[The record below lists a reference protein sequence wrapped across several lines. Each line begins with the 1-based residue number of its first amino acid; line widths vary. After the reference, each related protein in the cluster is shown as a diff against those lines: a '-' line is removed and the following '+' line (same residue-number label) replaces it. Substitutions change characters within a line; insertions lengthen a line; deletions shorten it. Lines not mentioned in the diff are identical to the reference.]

1 MPPSRPRTLLATA
14 LVWRF
19 VTPMATAVGMLAAA
33 PARAASLSGPITGWA
48 SGVPSAI
55 SMYEYVP
62 AKLAANP
69 PILVVSHYCGGT
81 ASGVFGEAEGGG
93 IVAAADQYGFLM
105 IFPQT
110 SNNCWDV
117 GTTKSLTH
125 DGGGDTQAIAEMVKY
140 EITRR
145 GADADRVYATGT
157 SSGAMMTEALLA
169 VYPDVFK
176 AGAEFS
182 GVPAGCWSAS
192 DSTGQWSSPC
202 ATGQVTYTASQWGD
216 MVRAMDPGYSG
227 VRPRIQLWHGTADQT
242 IDYNNQLEA
251 IKEWTDVLG
260 LNPTPMSTES
270 VTFDNH
276 QWTRQK
282 WQDSCG
288 LTVLDA
294 WAEQSGPHGTDANLN
309 ATYVIPFLDLDKA
322 GPDPQ
327 AAACGD
333 AGPADASDGAV
344 GASAGSAGSSSGSS
358 GPDGSD
364 SGPAGTSPGGT
375 ASGGSGGNRGANGP
389 GTGSGSMEGGDS
401 APGEAGSPANAGCG
415 CSIHAGGGRHTL
427 AATSLV
433 ALLLFSRR
441 RRCARERRITVVRHP

>member
-1 MPPSRPRTLLATA
+1 
-14 LVWRF
+14 
-19 VTPMATAVGMLAAA
+19 MAIAIGMLAAA

-48 SGVPSAI
+48 SGVPSTI

-62 AKLAANP
+62 AKLAAKP
-69 PILVVSHYCGGT
+69 PILVVSHYCSGN
-81 ASGVFGEAEGGG
+81 AAGVFGEAQGGG

-117 GTTKSLTH
+117 GTAKSLTH

-140 EITRR
+140 EIAQR
-145 GADADRVYATGT
+145 GADANRVYATGT

-182 GVPAGCWSAS
+182 GVPAGCWSVS
-192 DSTGQWSSPC
+192 DSNGQWSAPC
-202 ATGQVTYTASQWGD
+202 AMGQVTYTASQWGD
-216 MVRAMDPGYSG
+216 MVRAMDPAYSG

-260 LNPTPMSTES
+260 LSPTPMSTES
-270 VTFDNH
+270 VMFDNH

-294 WAEQSGPHGTDANLN
+294 WAEQDGPHQTDANLN
-309 ATYVIPFLDLDKA
+309 ATYVIPFLDLDKS

-333 AGPADASDGAV
+333 AGAGAADASHGAID
-344 GASAGSAGSSSGSS
+344 ASAGTAGSSSGNGAS
-358 GPDGSD
+358 DGSD
-364 SGPAGTSPGGT
+364 DSGSPGAGSSGT
-375 ASGGSGGNRGANGP
+375 ASGGSGGGSGASGP
-389 GTGSGSMEGGDS
+389 GTGPSSMKGGGGAS
-401 APGEAGSPANAGCG
+401 AEASSPANAGCG
-415 CSIHAGGGRHTL
+415 CSIQASGDRHAL
-427 AATSLV
+427 AAASLLG
-433 ALLLFSRR
+433 LLLFSRR
-441 RRCARERRITVVRHP
+441 RRRSSSAA